1 MDELDLK
8 DLFNMFWTRKFEI
21 ILIVIIAIVIG
32 FIYSYVLVKP
42 EYKST
47 TSILLAKSN
56 AAQSGD
62 GTITSTEITLNQ
74 KLVSTYSDLIKT
86 DKVLTQVINNLK
98 IDKTVENLKKNIQV
112 TAKDDTEIIAISV
125 TDADSEMARKI
136 ANEAAQVFI
145 TQIAQQY
152 YNMDNVYVVDE
163 AKAESKPYNINHTK
177 DLIIFAAAGF
187 VIACIYVL
195 IANMLDT
202 TVKSKEDIEKKL
214 GLTVLTSI
222 PVCDFKKA
230 KKELIAAREPKSPI
244 SELFRTLRTN
254 IQFMNTKTG
263 LKSLLVTSTSPS
275 EGKSWV
281 SSNLATTFAQA
292 GKRVI
297 LVDCDMRKGRLFSVF
312 SVPPAPGLSNYLSGV
327 NSNGE
332 SGDEKIESY
341 IRKTE
346 VENLYLITAGSVPPN
361 PSELLVAEKMA
372 ETMKKLEDMC
382 DIVIY
387 DGTPT
392 NLVTDALIISRNVD
406 STIIVCAYKYTK
418 IDDLERV
425 KRDILNVG
433 GKIAGVVINKM
444 PIAQKEYYA
453 SYYYGS
459 STAVTTTHKKSTRNK
474 VDFAARIRPE
484 NQEGSR
490 LYNIEENK
498 NSDE

>member
-1 MDELDLK
+1 M
-8 DLFNMFWTRKFEI
+8 
-21 ILIVIIAIVIG
+21 
-32 FIYSYVLVKP
+32 
-42 EYKST
+42 
-47 TSILLAKSN
+47 
-56 AAQSGD
+56 
-62 GTITSTEITLNQ
+62 
-74 KLVSTYSDLIKT
+74 
-86 DKVLTQVINNLK
+86 
-98 IDKTVENLKKNIQV
+98 
-112 TAKDDTEIIAISV
+112 
-125 TDADSEMARKI
+125 
-136 ANEAAQVFI
+136 
-145 TQIAQQY
+145 
-152 YNMDNVYVVDE
+152 
-163 AKAESKPYNINHTK
+163 
-177 DLIIFAAAGF
+177 
-187 VIACIYVL
+187 
-195 IANMLDT
+195 
-202 TVKSKEDIEKKL
+202 
-214 GLTVLTSI
+214 
-222 PVCDFKKA
+222 

-254 IQFMNTKTG
+254 IQFMNTKSG

-312 SVPPAPGLSNYLSGV
+312 SVPPAPGLSNYLSGI

-332 SGDEKIESY
+332 NGDINIESY

-346 VENLYLITAGSVPPN
+346 VQNLYLITAGSIPPN
-361 PSELLVAEKMA
+361 PSELLVSEKMA

-406 STIIVCAYKYTK
+406 STIIVCAYKYNK

-459 STAVTTTHKKSTRNK
+459 SSTSVSTSHKKSSRNK
-474 VDFAARIRPE
+474 VDFAARIKPE
-484 NQEGSR
+484 TQENSR
-490 LYNIEENK
+490 LYNIDDSK
-498 NSDE
+498 NSEEDD

>member
-1 MDELDLK
+1 M
-8 DLFNMFWTRKFEI
+8 
-21 ILIVIIAIVIG
+21 
-32 FIYSYVLVKP
+32 
-42 EYKST
+42 
-47 TSILLAKSN
+47 
-56 AAQSGD
+56 
-62 GTITSTEITLNQ
+62 
-74 KLVSTYSDLIKT
+74 
-86 DKVLTQVINNLK
+86 
-98 IDKTVENLKKNIQV
+98 
-112 TAKDDTEIIAISV
+112 
-125 TDADSEMARKI
+125 
-136 ANEAAQVFI
+136 
-145 TQIAQQY
+145 
-152 YNMDNVYVVDE
+152 
-163 AKAESKPYNINHTK
+163 
-177 DLIIFAAAGF
+177 
-187 VIACIYVL
+187 
-195 IANMLDT
+195 
-202 TVKSKEDIEKKL
+202 
-214 GLTVLTSI
+214 
-222 PVCDFKKA
+222 

-254 IQFMNTKTG
+254 IQFMNTKSG

-327 NSNGE
+327 DSNGE
-332 SGDEKIESY
+332 KGDINIESY
-341 IRKTE
+341 IRRTE

-361 PSELLVAEKMA
+361 PSELLVTEKMT
-372 ETMKKLEDMC
+372 ETMQKLENMC

-392 NLVTDALIISRNVD
+392 NLVTDSLIISRNVD

-459 STAVTTTHKKSTRNK
+459 KKVSNSHKKTSKNK
-474 VDFAARIRPE
+474 VDFASRIRPE
-484 NQEGSR
+484 TQENSK
-490 LYNIEENK
+490 LYNVDSDKDDLDENSSENPYSGRARDSVSRK
-498 NSDE
+498 RENDD

>member
-1 MDELDLK
+1 M
-8 DLFNMFWTRKFEI
+8 
-21 ILIVIIAIVIG
+21 
-32 FIYSYVLVKP
+32 
-42 EYKST
+42 
-47 TSILLAKSN
+47 
-56 AAQSGD
+56 
-62 GTITSTEITLNQ
+62 
-74 KLVSTYSDLIKT
+74 
-86 DKVLTQVINNLK
+86 
-98 IDKTVENLKKNIQV
+98 
-112 TAKDDTEIIAISV
+112 
-125 TDADSEMARKI
+125 
-136 ANEAAQVFI
+136 
-145 TQIAQQY
+145 
-152 YNMDNVYVVDE
+152 
-163 AKAESKPYNINHTK
+163 
-177 DLIIFAAAGF
+177 
-187 VIACIYVL
+187 
-195 IANMLDT
+195 
-202 TVKSKEDIEKKL
+202 
-214 GLTVLTSI
+214 
-222 PVCDFKKA
+222 

-332 SGDEKIESY
+332 SGDTRIESY

-361 PSELLVAEKMA
+361 PSELLVSEKMT
-372 ETMKKLEDMC
+372 ETMQELEKMC

-459 STAVTTTHKKSTRNK
+459 SSTSVSTSHKKSSRNK
-474 VDFAARIRPE
+474 VDFAARIKPE
-484 NQEGSR
+484 TQENSR
-490 LYNIEENK
+490 LYNIDDSK
-498 NSDE
+498 NSEEDD

>member
-1 MDELDLK
+1 M
-8 DLFNMFWTRKFEI
+8 RKE
-21 ILIVIIAIVIG
+21 
-32 FIYSYVLVKP
+32 
-42 EYKST
+42 
-47 TSILLAKSN
+47 
-56 AAQSGD
+56 
-62 GTITSTEITLNQ
+62 
-74 KLVSTYSDLIKT
+74 
-86 DKVLTQVINNLK
+86 
-98 IDKTVENLKKNIQV
+98 
-112 TAKDDTEIIAISV
+112 
-125 TDADSEMARKI
+125 
-136 ANEAAQVFI
+136 
-145 TQIAQQY
+145 
-152 YNMDNVYVVDE
+152 
-163 AKAESKPYNINHTK
+163 
-177 DLIIFAAAGF
+177 
-187 VIACIYVL
+187 VIAHK
-195 IANMLDT
+195 D
-202 TVKSKEDIEKKL
+202 
-214 GLTVLTSI
+214 
-222 PVCDFKKA
+222 
-230 KKELIAAREPKSPI
+230 PKSPI
-244 SELFRTLRTN
+244 SEVFRTLRTN

-361 PSELLVAEKMA
+361 PSELLVSEKMA

>member
-1 MDELDLK
+1 M
-8 DLFNMFWTRKFEI
+8 
-21 ILIVIIAIVIG
+21 
-32 FIYSYVLVKP
+32 
-42 EYKST
+42 
-47 TSILLAKSN
+47 
-56 AAQSGD
+56 
-62 GTITSTEITLNQ
+62 
-74 KLVSTYSDLIKT
+74 
-86 DKVLTQVINNLK
+86 
-98 IDKTVENLKKNIQV
+98 
-112 TAKDDTEIIAISV
+112 
-125 TDADSEMARKI
+125 
-136 ANEAAQVFI
+136 
-145 TQIAQQY
+145 
-152 YNMDNVYVVDE
+152 
-163 AKAESKPYNINHTK
+163 
-177 DLIIFAAAGF
+177 
-187 VIACIYVL
+187 
-195 IANMLDT
+195 
-202 TVKSKEDIEKKL
+202 
-214 GLTVLTSI
+214 
-222 PVCDFKKA
+222 

-332 SGDEKIESY
+332 SGDARIESY

-361 PSELLVAEKMA
+361 PSELLVSEKMA
-372 ETMKKLEDMC
+372 ETMQELEKMC

-459 STAVTTTHKKSTRNK
+459 SSTSVSTSHKKSSRNK
-474 VDFAARIRPE
+474 VDFAARIKPE
-484 NQEGSR
+484 TQENSR
-490 LYNIEENK
+490 LYNIDDSK
-498 NSDE
+498 NSEEDD